1 MTIRVLVVDDEPLA
15 RLGVIARLQAY
26 PDISVCGECA
36 TGEEA
41 LQMIPALLPDLVFV
55 DIQMPGITGIELVRR
70 LPKPRSS
77 HFVFLT
83 AHEDYALHAFD
94 VEALD
99 YLLKPIDDERFA
111 ACIDRVRRAMLLY
124 RQESRYEHLY
134 EHLLNQTLLARQGD
148 ERQDKEACEP
158 VRRFAV
164 RRGNEVMF
172 VKADDVD
179 WIEGLGDYAGLH
191 AQNRTHLIRETLG
204 SLETHL
210 DSAQFLRIH
219 RSTIVQTDRIA
230 RVQPQANRDSL
241 VTLRDGQT
249 LRASRSYSAGLRD
262 VLGNKRSERGRRP
275 G

>member
-26 PDISVCGECA
+26 PDTSVCGECC

-41 LQMIPALLPDLVFV
+41 LRMIPALLPDLVFV

-70 LPKPRSS
+70 LPKPRAS
-77 HFVFLT
+77 HFVFVT
-83 AHEDYALHAFD
+83 AHDDYALHAFD

-134 EHLLNQTLLARQGD
+134 EKLIGREGD
-148 ERQDKEACEP
+148 ERQGNEASET

-164 RRGNEVMF
+164 RRGNDVMF

-191 AQNRTHLIRETLG
+191 VQNRTHLIRETLG
-204 SLETHL
+204 ALETHL
-210 DSAQFLRIH
+210 DSALFLRIH
-219 RSTIVQTDRIA
+219 RSTIVQIDRIV
-230 RVQPQANRDSL
+230 RVQPQANRDAL

-249 LRASRSYSAGLRD
+249 LRASRSYSADLRD
-262 VLGNKRSERGRRP
+262 VLGNKRTGLGRKP

>member
-1 MTIRVLVVDDEPLA
+1 
-15 RLGVIARLQAY
+15 
-26 PDISVCGECA
+26 
-36 TGEEA
+36 
-41 LQMIPALLPDLVFV
+41 
-55 DIQMPGITGIELVRR
+55 VRR
-70 LPKPRSS
+70 LPKPRAS

-83 AHEDYALHAFD
+83 AHDDYALNAFD

-134 EHLLNQTLLARQGD
+134 EQLIVRQGN
-148 ERQDKEACEP
+148 EASEP

-164 RRGNEVMF
+164 RRGNDVMF
-172 VKADDVD
+172 VKAEDVD

-191 AQNRTHLIRETLG
+191 VQNRTHLIRETLG

-210 DSAQFLRIH
+210 DSALFLRIH
-219 RSTIVQTDRIA
+219 RSSIVQIDRIA
-230 RVQPQANRDSL
+230 RVQPQANRDAL

-262 VLGNKRSERGRRP
+262 VLGNKRPGHGRKP
-275 G
+275 E

>member
-26 PDISVCGECA
+26 PDTSVCGECC

-41 LQMIPALLPDLVFV
+41 LRMIPALLPDLVFV

-70 LPKPRSS
+70 IPKPRAS

-83 AHEDYALHAFD
+83 AHDDYALHAFD

-134 EHLLNQTLLARQGD
+134 EQLLARHTD
-148 ERQDKEACEP
+148 EPSEP
-158 VRRFAV
+158 ARRFAV
-164 RRGNEVMF
+164 RRGNDVMF

-191 AQNRTHLIRETLG
+191 VQNRTHLIRETLG
-204 SLETHL
+204 ALETHL
-210 DSAQFLRIH
+210 DSALFLRIH
-219 RSTIVQTDRIA
+219 RSTIVQIDRIA
-230 RVQPQANRDSL
+230 RVQPQANRDAL

-262 VLGNKRSERGRRP
+262 VLGNKRRGQDRKP
-275 G
+275 A